1 MPWWLAAILSA
12 LFASMVGVL
21 AKAGFGSEATKISS
35 NLGTAIRMLVVF
47 PLAWLIVAA
56 DGSFSQLGKISQ
68 RQWVFLLLS
77 GLGTGLSW
85 LFYFFAISKGE
96 VNRVNPIDKASLAI
110 SFILAVI
117 FLGEKI
123 TWQTT
128 TATLLV
134 LAALFITLLGS
145 KTPAKLAETLP
156 GTTASQSATTTSQP
170 AAVPPPTSAPE
181 ATMTPLGPVGK
192 S

>member
-47 PLAWLIVAA
+47 PLAWFIVAA
-56 DGSFSQLGKISQ
+56 DGSFSQLGRISQ

-85 LFYFFAISKGE
+85 LFYFYAISKGE

-123 TWQTT
+123 TWQSTS
-128 TATLLV
+128 ATLLV
-134 LAALFITLLGS
+134 LAALFITLLGP
-145 KTPAKLAETLP
+145 KNQAKPAETLP
-156 GTTASQSATTTSQP
+156 GTTTSQPVTTTSKP
-170 AAVPPPTSAPE
+170 NVVPPPVTPPE
-181 ATMTPLGPVGK
+181 VTTNPLGPTGK